1 MFTREYLKLASAQLL
16 VDYRLHYARRE
27 TSGEGVG
34 LIAQHLTAMQDKR
47 WKLVPL
53 HDENTARFFH
63 TETAF
68 RAILDGFE
76 LLVAGSDLQAMYN
89 MLFPEDQATPRYTH
103 AQLIRL
109 AQAVLGN
116 VQRIALETRPYPAPQ
131 GGQAN
136 VVEAAFAMLSHHA
149 SNQLAQIEHVK
160 PGDTH
165 QLINSVWS
173 AIDALEMRESVIP
186 SNAGVLA
193 SPASLD
199 AFSDYEL
206 AKTLALSQA
215 IADDGAEQFERDT
228 ARAMAL
234 SQAGAIQN
242 YTVDDLFDNDPEL
255 ARILKR
261 KLDD

>member
-1 MFTREYLKLASAQLL
+1 MFTREYLKLASAQLM

-34 LIAQHLTAMQDKR
+34 LITQHLTAMQDKR
-47 WKLVPL
+47 WKLAPL

-63 TETAF
+63 TEAGF

-76 LLVAGSDLQAMYN
+76 LLVAGSDLHAMYN

-109 AQAVLGN
+109 AHAVLGN
-116 VQRIALETRPYPAPQ
+116 VQRIALETRPNPAPQ
-131 GGQAN
+131 VGQAN
-136 VVEAAFAMLSHHA
+136 LVEAAFAMLSHHA
-149 SNQLAQIEHVK
+149 SDQLAQIEHVT
-160 PGDTH
+160 PGDSR
-165 QLINSVWS
+165 QLINSIRS
-173 AIDALEMRESVIP
+173 AVDALEMRESVIP

-193 SPASLD
+193 SPD
-199 AFSDYEL
+199 AFSDHEL

-215 IADDGAEQFERDT
+215 IADDEADRFERDL

-234 SQAGAIQN
+234 SQAEAVQT
-242 YTVDDLFDNDPEL
+242 YTVDDLFNNDPEL
-255 ARILKR
+255 ARVLKR
-261 KLDD
+261 KLED